1 MVGRLVHQQDVR
13 LQHQRLDDG
22 QAFLPS
28 SGERG
33 GGLVG
38 CGKLSQT
45 ERRRHT
51 VAMVVGV
58 QTFVDQDLCEHFLD
72 RMRPVK

>member
-13 LQHQRLDDG
+13 FQHQRPDDG
-22 QAFLPS
+22 QSFLPS

-33 GGLVG
+33 RGLVC

-45 ERRRHT
+45 ERRRHAI
-51 VAMVVGV
+51 AMVVGV
-58 QTFVDQDLCEHFLD
+58 QTFVDQDLGEHFLD
-72 RMRPVK
+72 RLRPVK